1 MLTFAEQAE
10 LKESLEKFFL
20 DEGVCNLNTLEKN
33 ILGRTLLTEDVYF
46 AKTPELIKME
56 QIIDDMRGKISKEKN
71 VKKLHSETRELGN
84 MIAKYFGFAACNINL
99 GVLDSG
105 YVAIMA
111 YEAITKGNFDK
122 LSAVALSTISPNMFT
137 FRTMSNINRFI
148 PFDNSVIENT
158 GKQIRYKNPIIA
170 GIYI

>member
-71 VKKLHSETRELGN
+71 VKKLH
-84 MIAKYFGFAACNINL
+84 
-99 GVLDSG
+99 
-105 YVAIMA
+105 
-111 YEAITKGNFDK
+111 
-122 LSAVALSTISPNMFT
+122 P
-137 FRTMSNINRFI
+137 
-148 PFDNSVIENT
+148 
-158 GKQIRYKNPIIA
+158 
-170 GIYI
+170 